1 MIGFSPLTTLTFDC
15 YGTLIDWETG
25 IWDALQPLLLHN
37 RADHVHRADAL
48 EAFAQLESA
57 QQEATP
63 DMVYPQLLARVHD
76 AFAQR
81 FDLRTHPE
89 IDAAFGASVPHWPA
103 FPDSADALRRLE
115 RRFGLVV
122 LSNVDRAGFAA
133 SSRKLGVTFQ
143 AIYTAEDIGSYKPA
157 RHNFEVMIDDL
168 AASHGVATG
177 EILHV
182 AQSLYHDH
190 VPAVELGLATAWID
204 RQDLAGSGSWGATAE
219 VGTWPEVDLR
229 FGTLSEL
236 ADAAE
241 EMTGDR

>member
-1 MIGFSPLTTLTFDC
+1 MSDLSRFTTLTFDC

-48 EAFAQLESA
+48 EAFAQLESV

-63 DMVYPQLLARVHD
+63 ELVYPRLLAQVHH

-81 FDLRTHPE
+81 FDLRTHPD

-133 SSRKLGVTFQ
+133 SSRKLGVMFQ

-157 RHNFEVMIDDL
+157 RRNFQVMIDDL
-168 AASHGVATG
+168 EASHGVATE

-182 AQSLYHDH
+182 AQSLFHDH
-190 VPAVELGLATAWID
+190 VPAAEIDLATAWID
-204 RQDLAGSGSWGATAE
+204 RQDLAGTGSWGATARVAE
-219 VGTWPEVDLR
+219 RPTVDHR
-229 FGTLSEL
+229 FRNLAAL

-241 EMTGDR
+241 ETTDDR